1 IKVSKEQR
9 QCLSMKVCEF
19 ASKKLNTGHISV
31 DFTQPIFK
39 NMFNA
44 NEKFHKKATIC
55 IFAKAHKYSCEHI
68 NENGVV

>member
-1 IKVSKEQR
+1 MRSIKVSKEQR

-19 ASKKLNTGHISV
+19 ASKKLNTGHTSI

-44 NEKFHKKATIC
+44 NEKFHKKATIWLVKFY
-55 IFAKAHKYSCEHI
+55 IYLIYSLF
-68 NENGVV
+68 